1 MLSCSLIQNSCQEF
15 HVLVTLVTALPPFWH
30 PVHSYLGIYS
40 MLTLLDKSSCGRVRV
55 ACFSLLDLL
64 ETSVRMESWRRKL
77 RDTAGWGSPGNDY
90 CHPCCQLSPS
100 TACSSLAT
108 PSSSPSPAP
117 ALPRA
122 PQPHRPARLCRAPG
136 HLLPLSRQNSAA
148 QRSPHVRR
156 VKTSQVQ

>member
-15 HVLVTLVTALPPFWH
+15 HVLVMLVTALLPFWH
-30 PVHSYLGIYS
+30 PVHSDPGIYS
-40 MLTLLDKSSCGRVRV
+40 MLTLLDKSSCGRACV

-64 ETSVRMESWRRKL
+64 ETSVRMESWRRKP
-77 RDTAGWGSPGNDY
+77 RGTPGRGSPGSDC

-100 TACSSLAT
+100 AACSSPAT
-108 PSSSPSPAP
+108 PGSSPSPAP
-117 ALPRA
+117 SLPRA
-122 PQPHRPARLCRAPG
+122 PRPHRPARLCRAPG

-148 QRSPHVRR
+148 QRSPNVRH